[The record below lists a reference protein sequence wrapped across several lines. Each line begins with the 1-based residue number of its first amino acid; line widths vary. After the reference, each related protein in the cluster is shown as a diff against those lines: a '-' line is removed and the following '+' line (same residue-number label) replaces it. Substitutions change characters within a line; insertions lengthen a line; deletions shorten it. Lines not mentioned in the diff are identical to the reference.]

1 MNVLQA
7 NGRRIFFFGALGG
20 LLFGYDTGVISG
32 AILFITDDFGL
43 SPFMQG
49 AVVGA
54 LLLGAMI
61 GAAFAGPMSDRLGR
75 RRLIMIA
82 AVTFTI
88 GALGAAAAPSAG
100 ALVAARFVIGLAVG
114 SAALVVPLYLSEI
127 APTQIRGAISS
138 LNQMMI
144 VIGILAAFV
153 VNAILA
159 SSGDWRLMLGLAAV
173 PSMILLIG
181 MFFVPETP
189 RFLVRT
195 GEEREARD
203 VLEEV
208 TEDDARRDESP
219 ERKIEEIQ
227 EVEAEEGG
235 LRLLKERWVRPA
247 LIVAIGLA
255 VFQQFIGINTII
267 YYAPTTLT
275 SAGFS
280 ADSAIYLNLIIGTLN
295 VLMTVV
301 AIRIIDRVGRKPMLL
316 FGLVGM
322 VTSLTVLG
330 LSAELL
336 GQPSSSS
343 DPAAIIT
350 FICLAG
356 FIVSF
361 AATWGPV
368 VWVMMPEVLPLSV
381 RGTAMGVAVCLNWF
395 ANFLVSQT
403 FPIMLNSWG
412 SGPVFL
418 GYAFMGVLAF
428 LFVKAMIPET
438 KGRSLEQIEA
448 NLQRKTGAGEPAV
461 AGAGGSG
468 RFARDSSDGASDG
481 ASAEERTPT
490 RASR

>member
-1 MNVLQA
+1 
-7 NGRRIFFFGALGG
+7 
-20 LLFGYDTGVISG
+20 
-32 AILFITDDFGL
+32 
-43 SPFMQG
+43 
-49 AVVGA
+49 
-54 LLLGAMI
+54 
-61 GAAFAGPMSDRLGR
+61 
-75 RRLIMIA
+75 
-82 AVTFTI
+82 
-88 GALGAAAAPSAG
+88 
-100 ALVAARFVIGLAVG
+100 
-114 SAALVVPLYLSEI
+114 
-127 APTQIRGAISS
+127 
-138 LNQMMI
+138 
-144 VIGILAAFV
+144 
-153 VNAILA
+153 
-159 SSGDWRLMLGLAAV
+159 MLGLAAV
-173 PSMILLIG
+173 PSMVLLIG

-195 GEEREARD
+195 GEEEEARD

-208 TEDDARRDESP
+208 TEHDAVRDESP
-219 ERKIEEIQ
+219 DRKIKEIQ
-227 EVEAEEGG
+227 EVEEEEGG
-235 LRLLKERWVRPA
+235 LRLLKQPWVRPA

-275 SAGFS
+275 SVGFA

-295 VLMTVV
+295 VLLTIV

-330 LSAELL
+330 LSSELL
-336 GQPSSSS
+336 ATPTSSS

-381 RGTAMGVAVCLNWF
+381 RGTAMGVAVFMNWF

-403 FPIMLNSWG
+403 FPIMLDAWG
-412 SGPVFL
+412 AGPVFL

-428 LFVKAMIPET
+428 LFVKAMLPET
-438 KGRSLEQIEA
+438 KGRSLEEIEA
-448 NLQRKTGAGEPAV
+448 DLQRKTGAREPAV

-468 RFARDSSDGASDG
+468 RF
-481 ASAEERTPT
+481 ERGPPT
-490 RASR
+490 AFLRG

>member
-1 MNVLQA
+1 MNALQA

-32 AILFITDDFGL
+32 AILFIKEDFGL

-49 AVVGA
+49 AVVAA

-61 GAAFAGPMSDRLGR
+61 GAAFAGPMSDRMGR

-100 ALVAARFVIGLAVG
+100 ALVAARLVIGLAVG

-127 APTQIRGAISS
+127 APTQIRGAIAS

-144 VIGILAAFV
+144 VIGILAAFI

-173 PSMILLIG
+173 PSLILLFG
-181 MFFVPETP
+181 MFFMPETP

-195 GEEREARD
+195 GEEGEARE

-208 TEDDARRDESP
+208 TQDGARRDETP
-219 ERKIEEIQ
+219 ERKIEEIH
-227 EVEAEEGG
+227 EVEEEEGG
-235 LRLLKERWVRPA
+235 LRLLREAWVRPA
-247 LIVAIGLA
+247 LVVPIGLA

-275 SAGFS
+275 SVGFGPE
-280 ADSAIYLNLIIGTLN
+280 SAIYANLVIGTLN

-316 FGLVGM
+316 AGLVGM
-322 VTSLTVLG
+322 VLSLTVLG
-330 LSAELL
+330 LSSELL
-336 GQPSSSS
+336 ATPNSAG
-343 DPAAIIT
+343 DPAAVIT
-350 FICLAG
+350 LICLAG

-368 VWVMMPEVLPLSV
+368 VWVMLPEVLPLNV
-381 RGTAMGVAVCLNWF
+381 RGTAMGVAVFLHWG
-395 ANFLVSQT
+395 ANFLVSQS
-403 FPIMLNSWG
+403 FPVMLDSWG
-412 SGPVFL
+412 PGPVFL
-418 GYAFMGVLAF
+418 GYAVIGVLAF
-428 LFVKAMIPET
+428 LFVKALVPET

-448 NLQRKTGAGEPAV
+448 DLQRKTGAGEPAV

-468 RFARDSSDGASDG
+468 RVERGASDG
-481 ASAEERTPT
+481 AFAEERHPT
-490 RASR
+490 R

>member
-1 MNVLQA
+1 MDALQA

-32 AILFITDDFGL
+32 AILFISDDFGL

-49 AVVGA
+49 AVVA
-54 LLLGAMI
+54 SLLLGAML
-61 GAAFAGPMSDRLGR
+61 GAGLAGPLSDRMGR
-75 RRLIMIA
+75 RRLIMVA

-88 GALGAAAAPSAG
+88 GALGAAAAPGAG

-127 APTQIRGAISS
+127 APTEIRGAIAS

-159 SSGDWRLMLGLAAV
+159 SSGDWRLMLGLAAI
-173 PSMILLIG
+173 PSLILLVG
-181 MFFVPETP
+181 MLRMPETP
-189 RFLVRT
+189 RFLVKE
-195 GEEREARD
+195 GEEREAHE

-208 TEDDARRDESP
+208 TQDDHRETP
-219 ERKIEEIQ
+219 KQKIEEIR
-227 EVEAEEGG
+227 EVEEKESEGG
-235 LRLLKERWVRPA
+235 LRAVLKERWVRPA
-247 LIVAIGLA
+247 LVVAIGLA
-255 VFQQFIGINTII
+255 VFQQLIGINTII

-275 SAGFS
+275 SVGFGPE
-280 ADSAIYLNLIIGTLN
+280 SAIYLNLLIGTLN
-295 VLMTVV
+295 VLMTIV

-322 VTSLTVLG
+322 VTSLAALG
-330 LSAELL
+330 LASELL
-336 GQPSSSS
+336 AKPNSSG
-343 DPAAIIT
+343 DPAAIVT

-368 VWVMMPEVLPLSV
+368 VWVMLPEVLPLSV
-381 RGTAMGVAVCLNWF
+381 RGTAMGVAVCLHWF
-395 ANFLVSQT
+395 ANFLVSQS
-403 FPIMLNSWG
+403 FPIMLDSWG
-412 SGPVFL
+412 AGPVFL
-418 GYAFMGVLAF
+418 GYAGMGVLAF
-428 LFVKAMIPET
+428 LFVKALVPET
-438 KGRSLEQIEA
+438 KGRSLEEIEA
-448 NLQRKTGAGEPAV
+448 DLLRKTGAGEPAV

-468 RFARDSSDGASDG
+468 RFERGA
-481 ASAEERTPT
+481 AAEERTPT
-490 RASR
+490 HQRTTR